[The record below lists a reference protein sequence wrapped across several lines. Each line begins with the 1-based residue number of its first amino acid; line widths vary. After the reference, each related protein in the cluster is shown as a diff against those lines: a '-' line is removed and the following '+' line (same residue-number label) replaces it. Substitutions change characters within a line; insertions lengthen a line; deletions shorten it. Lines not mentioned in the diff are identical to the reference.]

1 MTDEERYA
9 LTIELAKVI
18 KTDMME
24 EYLLYAPDIPG
35 IPPEEQTIMKM
46 CALLGACEAIV
57 NAGHDLV
64 RRLETGLP
72 PKENSGKIEQEET
85 DSLRGKEKKEWN

>member
-9 LTIELAKVI
+9 LTIELAKVV

-35 IPPEEQTIMKM
+35 VPPEEQTIMKL

-64 RRLETGLP
+64 KKLEEGLP
-72 PKENSGKIEQEET
+72 PKENSVTIKQEET
-85 DSLRGKEKKEWN
+85 DSLRGKEKKKWN